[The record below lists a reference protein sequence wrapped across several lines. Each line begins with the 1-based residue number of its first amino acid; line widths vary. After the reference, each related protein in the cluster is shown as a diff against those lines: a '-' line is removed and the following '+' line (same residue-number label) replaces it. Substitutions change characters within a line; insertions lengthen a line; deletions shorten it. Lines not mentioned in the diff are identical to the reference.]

1 MFWLTF
7 AFYAF
12 VGWFFLKFDPFSISS
27 KTASISEDV
36 LMRLIAPLYPA
47 DHQNDIAIV
56 LIDARTLRY
65 LDDDWPILYRHH
77 QRILEEILYYEPKA
91 VMVNVWFRRSRVRL
105 TDIGAS
111 FFESPMFPLTTDI
124 EAERAAARLKDV
136 LDVARDDLRP
146 VVARLA
152 DRLRSVPTKL
162 FFARGRAGDAY
173 AGELDEMP
181 ATPVVTVWHA
191 EPRRYPLILDG
202 GRALNEQAGLAVTDP
217 SSSARLADADGSPP
231 AYTAAFQI
239 YRFLCLS
246 GGVRCRDKEVDDGDF
261 TQPLALVWGAYPAAV
276 QSGLGPCEPPGEEEG
291 HAVASESPRVVAFW
305 QKLLDAFSLAIT
317 GYISPSHYD
326 RATRLP
332 CPYTPTIVARDLLW
346 AAELRAGEREECE
359 RRHATTCIGDFPP
372 F

>member
-261 TQPLALVWGAYPAAV
+261 TQPLALVWGGRAIRAWPLRASRRRRRTRRRFGVAA
-276 QSGLGPCEPPGEEEG
+276 SSCFLAKTSRRILPCHHRIYKSVALRPRD
-291 HAVASESPRVVAFW
+291 AVAMPVHT
-305 QKLLDAFSLAIT
+305 D
-317 GYISPSHYD
+317 D
-326 RATRLP
+326 RRERSIMGCGT
-332 CPYTPTIVARDLLW
+332 ARW
-346 AAELRAGEREECE
+346 RAGRV
-359 RRHATTCIGDFPP
+359 
-372 F
+372 